1 MGFVETDKSLSGES
15 PGLLVGSLGR
25 VGVLVGGGV
34 GAVVIV
40 GEDGAVDEL
49 MSGAAVDVKPEEA
62 EVSPG
67 PSAVTPEGADVDPL
81 PEKPEVE
88 LAAFQ
93 T

>member
-62 EVSPG
+62 EVS
-67 PSAVTPEGADVDPL
+67 V
-81 PEKPEVE
+81 
-88 LAAFQ
+88 
-93 T
+93 